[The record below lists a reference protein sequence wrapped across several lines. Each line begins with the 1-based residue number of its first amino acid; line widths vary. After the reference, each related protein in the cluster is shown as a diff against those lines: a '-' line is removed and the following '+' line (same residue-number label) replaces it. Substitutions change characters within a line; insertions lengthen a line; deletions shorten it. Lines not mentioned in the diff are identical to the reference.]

1 MKLYTIVG
9 KVSGAE
15 SSVYG
20 TYTDLEITK
29 KCLETHIAMNR
40 KYGEFEQFD
49 ILENE
54 LEGNHKTVYR
64 VIGFDGGI
72 CIHLLGICD
81 TLNNADKFIT
91 EIHEELE
98 KDNMHYTEYNV
109 EEIEL

>member
-9 KVSGAE
+9 RVSGAE

-20 TYTDLEITK
+20 TYTDLETTK
-29 KCLETHIAMNR
+29 KCLEIHIAMNR

-81 TLNNADKFIT
+81 TLDNADKFII

-98 KDNMHYTEYNV
+98 KNNMHYTEYNI
-109 EEIEL
+109 EKIEL

>member
-9 KVSGAE
+9 RVSGAE

-20 TYTDLEITK
+20 TYTDLETTK

-81 TLNNADKFIT
+81 TLDNADKFII

-98 KDNMHYTEYNV
+98 KNNIDYPYYDV